1 MTDAYRFDVM
11 SGDWVAVVPG
21 RKKAHAMRRGRVEL
35 PSPEGPCPFC
45 PGNEAE
51 TEATVAAFPETGP
64 WQVRVV
70 NNLFPLASA
79 LAAVGDSTEDPGSP
93 LERLAVGVHE
103 VLVEHPGHD
112 LDLPDYTDEHLRAVL
127 GVYRDRARALA
138 TLPGAQTVAVFRN
151 RGRRA
156 GSSQPHPHGQI
167 VATPVPAPRAVRR
180 QALAAAHF
188 AEHGVT
194 LLETQMADERA
205 AGRRVVLDHGTALA
219 FVPFAP
225 RQNHHVRIAAAGASG
240 MFGDASDD
248 QVAHVAAL
256 VGPVLRRLRAA
267 TGGVPYNILFE
278 SPPVADRDDPAS
290 FWFLDVLPRRGG
302 PAGFEHSTGIHV
314 IIEDPDA
321 SAAMLREPPDASR
334 D

>member
-1 MTDAYRFDVM
+1 VTDGYRFDVM

-21 RKKAHAMRRGRVEL
+21 RKKAHAMRRGRVDL
-35 PSPEGPCPFC
+35 PSPEGSCPFC

-51 TEATVAAFPETGP
+51 TEATVAALPESGP

-70 NNLFPLASA
+70 NNLFPLASG
-79 LAAVGDSTEDPGSP
+79 LTAAGVSTEDRVSP
-93 LERLAVGVHE
+93 LVRPAVGAHE
-103 VLVEHPGHD
+103 VLIEHPGHD
-112 LDLPDYTDEHLRAVL
+112 LDLPDYTEEHLRAVL
-127 GVYRDRARALA
+127 GVYRDRARALQA
-138 TLPGAQTVAVFRN
+138 LPGAQTVAVFRN

-188 AEHGVT
+188 AEHGAT
-194 LLETQMADERA
+194 LLETQIADERA
-205 AGRRVVLDHGTALA
+205 AGHRVVLDDGRAAA

-225 RQNHHVRIAAAGASG
+225 RQNHHVRIATAGARG
-240 MFGDASDD
+240 MFGDASDE
-248 QVAHVAAL
+248 QLVHVAGL
-256 VGPVLRRLRAA
+256 LRGVLRRLRAA

-278 SPPVADRDDPAS
+278 SPPVADREDPAS

-314 IIEDPDA
+314 IIEDPEA
-321 SAAMLREPPDASR
+321 SAAMLRDHPG
-334 D
+334 